1 MAKINRSK
9 NLTEDEQKQAQASLM
24 KKAKSIEEAGK

>member
-1 MAKINRSK
+1 MVEINRSK
-9 NLTEDEQKQAQASLM
+9 TLTELEQKQAQASLI